1 MLKGRRKGSSAAATR
16 GNEEGRTIE
25 WRPHRDAAPE
35 EAQRKDAEEVVRG
48 SGINFLG
55 NFGKLSKSLYYV
67 VITRFLGAEAF
78 GLYTLGWSLIDFT
91 GKFGLF
97 GLDRGVLRFV
107 SQRRIEGDAEGCA
120 VCEEF
125 PVRVWAAAPWV
136 AAPVFHHPELSP
148 ILRILG
154 LSIPFLVG
162 SSILLAALKA
172 VRIMKFDVY
181 VRSLAEPFILLVSA
195 AALCALGWTLPGLA
209 FAYLI
214 AAACGLILSIRFF
227 GRVFSPSRLISGM
240 GLPRAPLVSF
250 CAPLPLHDA
259 LSALM
264 SRIDLFILA
273 AFLPAASVG
282 VYAATCEVAWVVK
295 DIRQAVDPIFAPVAS
310 GLIHEGKRERLSALF
325 ASVTRWIVTL
335 ELAFLLSVGLW
346 GGWILSVFGP
356 AFAAGFWGLVLLS
369 AAYALNG
376 AFGSSEM
383 LLMMSGRSGLNLL
396 NTVLLAAVTC
406 GLNLLLIPRHGIAG
420 AALAAA
426 LSLTLINLLRIVQV
440 RVCLGIHPFRRSLI
454 KPFAAAGPAF
464 AVGLFL
470 MRLGAPWAYL
480 SFLSLPLYFGLVR
493 ALGLEAGDRD
503 LLEKLHDKLPLLRRW
518 ARVWD
523 RVGAQARKASG
534 RLFCA
539 LRPPPKRRGG
549 LKTHRQERKA
559 PPSLSF
565 SPRKENAKRSRRRR
579 SRILP

>member
-1 MLKGRRKGSSAAATR
+1 MLKGRPEDSFATTAGGHR
-16 GNEEGRTIE
+16 EGRTIE
-25 WRPHRDAAPE
+25 WRPHREAAPE

-48 SGINFLG
+48 SGVNFLG

-67 VITRFLGAEAF
+67 VITRFVGAEAF
-78 GLYTLGWSLIDFT
+78 GLYTLGWSLIDLAS
-91 GKFGLF
+91 KFGLF

-107 SQRRIEGDAEGCA
+107 SQRRIEGDAAGA
-120 VCEEF
+120 HRIVGQALTLGLISSL
-125 PVRVWAAAPWV
+125 AAAALVWV
-136 AAPVFHHPELSP
+136 AAPWAAASVFHHPELSS

-162 SSILLAALKA
+162 SSILLAGLKA

-181 VRSLAEPFILLVSA
+181 VRSLAEPFALLSSA
-195 AALCALGWTLPGLA
+195 VVLCALGWTMKGLA
-209 FAYLI
+209 LAYLI
-214 AAACGLILSIRFF
+214 AAGVGLILSIRFF
-227 GRVFSPSRLISGM
+227 GRVFSPSQCVSGM
-240 GLPRAPLVSF
+240 GLPRSPVVSF

-259 LSALM
+259 LGALM

-282 VYAATCEVAWVVK
+282 VYAATCEVAWTVK

-325 ASVTRWIVTL
+325 ASVTRWVVIL
-335 ELAFLLSVGLW
+335 ELAFLLGVGLW
-346 GGWILSVFGP
+346 GAPVLSIFGP
-356 AFAAGFWGLVLLS
+356 AFAVGFWSLVLLS
-369 AAYALNG
+369 VAYALNG

-396 NTVLLAAVTC
+396 NTVLLVAITC
-406 GLNLLLIPRHGIAG
+406 GLNLLLIPRYGIAG

-503 LLEKLHDKLPLLRRW
+503 LLEKLHDKLPFLRRW
-518 ARVWD
+518 AQVWD
-523 RVGAQARKASG
+523 RVGAQALKASG
-534 RLFCA
+534 RLPS
-539 LRPPPKRRGG
+539 RPD
-549 LKTHRQERKA
+549 
-559 PPSLSF
+559 
-565 SPRKENAKRSRRRR
+565 PRTNAAAD
-579 SRILP
+579 